1 MNKFKTLNHTA
12 DITVR
17 IYGNNP
23 DEILLN
29 SISTLATLFFKNK
42 SKENTFNKILKLPE
56 RVDPSLIISILNMI
70 ISDLEADG
78 VLYYEGIKSNLTLT
92 LNGYKP
98 RNNLKKRNEIKAATF
113 HNIPDN
119 FVGNHID
126 ITFDV

>member
-1 MNKFKTLNHTA
+1 MNKFKTLKHTA

-17 IYGNNP
+17 VYGNNP

-42 SKENTFNKILKLPE
+42 KKGDAFHKTLNLPE
-56 RVDPSLIISILNMI
+56 RVNPSLIISILNMI
-70 ISDLEADG
+70 ISDLETDG
-78 VLYYEGIKSNLTLT
+78 ILYYEGNKSNLTLE

-98 RNNLKKRNEIKAATF
+98 RENLEKRNEIKAATF

-119 FVGNHID
+119 FIGNHLD

>member
-42 SKENTFNKILKLPE
+42 RKEDIFHKTLKLPE

-70 ISDLEADG
+70 ISDLETDG
-78 VLYYEGIKSNLTLT
+78 VLYYEGSKSNLTLT
-92 LNGYKP
+92 LDGYKP
-98 RNNLKKRNEIKAATF
+98 RKNLKKRNEIKAATF
-113 HNIPDN
+113 HNIPNN